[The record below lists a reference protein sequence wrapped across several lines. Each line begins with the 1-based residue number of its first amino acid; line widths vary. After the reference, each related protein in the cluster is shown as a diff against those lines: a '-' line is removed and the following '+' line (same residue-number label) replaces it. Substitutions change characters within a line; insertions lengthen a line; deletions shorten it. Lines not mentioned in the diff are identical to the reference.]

1 MSLDTEAQI
10 AWLLSNVGY
19 VEDSDGNTPWSDRW
33 GYPGGAWCGMYF
45 QSGIEA
51 GGGTVDDVTGNVPHT
66 ELTNTGAIL
75 FHDWGQWTT
84 TPQRGAAV
92 YFDWNYSGL
101 NDNPDSASFWS
112 IDHIGTVVD
121 ASGWPEYVE
130 TVEGNIFNSV
140 VNTIRYNNGQIVG
153 FGIPR
158 GAAAEPTP
166 PVVIPPIEAPPE
178 IEEDSM
184 NVYVGGNGKGQW
196 FLQAGG
202 NLVPVSKGDVV
213 LKQRPAV
220 NVVYCSDE
228 FIARLAKALPVLR

>member
-19 VEDSDGNTPWSDRW
+19 TEDDNGNTPWSDRW

-92 YFDWNYSGL
+92 YFDWQYSGL
-101 NDNPDSASFWS
+101 SDAPDFWS
-112 IDHIGTVVD
+112 IDHIGTVVS
-121 ASGWPEYVE
+121 AEGWPEYVE
-130 TVEGNIFNSV
+130 TVEGNINNSV
-140 VNTIRYNNGQIVG
+140 VNTVRYNNGQIVG

-158 GAAAEPTP
+158 GTVVQPEPTP
-166 PVVIPPIEAPPE
+166 QPVEPPLVVPAPNG
-178 IEEDSM
+178 EDDM

-220 NVVYCSDE
+220 NVVYCSDD
-228 FIARLAKALPVLR
+228 FIARLAKALPVIR